1 MLNLLARTTF
11 LGGVIVLAAYHNA
24 NFKSTNSARQECVL
38 YRDVQNLTLIGTR
51 FRSDLESTC
60 VCRCE
65 LIKIGLWT
73 DALGH
78 LEIPTMQFYN
88 GDPNNLTFL
97 ENVRECVSEIPP
109 NLDLCYRAFK
119 YYKCYVSY
127 FGDVNLDLPR
137 FVPSTDLQQQQT
149 VVDCAR
155 ILQISHQD
163 LRSMAATTLLESTQ
177 SKCLLR
183 CFLIRQ
189 GFFSD
194 ETGPNRTRLFAQ
206 FATVNDERSFRYS
219 FGKCYQRLQDESW
232 DRCSFAARIVTDCL
246 SYTSVALEQI
256 TAAIGAV
263 AHGGGC

>member
-163 LRSMAATTLLESTQ
+163 LRSIAATLCSSPPRANACCDASSSDRVSSATKRVRTGHGSLRSLPRSTTRGAFGTA
-177 SKCLLR
+177 SGSATNGCRMKA
-183 CFLIRQ
+183 
-189 GFFSD
+189 G
-194 ETGPNRTRLFAQ
+194 TG
-206 FATVNDERSFRYS
+206 
-219 FGKCYQRLQDESW
+219 
-232 DRCSFAARIVTDCL
+232 AASRHA
-246 SYTSVALEQI
+246 S
-256 TAAIGAV
+256 
-263 AHGGGC
+263 